1 MEQSWTVQR
10 VPAGDSAEIVLHS
23 IGSGPGIVVVHG
35 GGVTI
40 EMYRRLAAR
49 LADRFTV
56 HLYNRRGRADA
67 ATRAEPYDGEQD
79 IDDLAT
85 LLAHTGARNVIG
97 HSGGGFIA
105 LRAAA
110 RRLPIGR
117 LALYDAA
124 VQVNGLSP
132 SAWLPAAREAA
143 RAGDVA
149 RAMALTSAGINTQST
164 ASRLPLGLQVAVC
177 RLFVRTPIGRTM
189 GALLPDTLDET
200 ALIHRHGGPPEQWA
214 GIDAEVLLACGAAGP
229 PYYRP
234 TNEALARVLP
244 HARTL
249 VVPRAG
255 HDALNRAPQALIDA
269 LAEFFTAPVTSEPT
283 GS

>member
-1 MEQSWTVQR
+1 MEQNWTTQR
-10 VPAGDSAEIVLHS
+10 VPAADGAEIVLHS
-23 IGSGPGIVVVHG
+23 TGIGPGIVVVHG

-40 EMYRRLAAR
+40 EMYRRVAIR

-85 LLAHTGARNVIG
+85 LLAYTGVRNVIG

-110 RRLPIGR
+110 RRMPIGR

-149 RAMALTSAGINTQST
+149 RAMALTTAGINTHSA
-164 ASRLPLGLQVAVC
+164 ASRLPLGLQIAIC
-177 RLFVRTPIGRTM
+177 RLFMRTPIGRTM
-189 GALLPDTLDET
+189 GELLPTTLDET
-200 ALIHRHGGPPEQWA
+200 TLIHRHGGPPEQWA
-214 GIDAEVLLACGAAGP
+214 GIDAEVLLACGSDGP
-229 PYYRP
+229 RYYPP
-234 TNEALARVLP
+234 TNEALARVMP
-244 HARTL
+244 RARTL

-255 HDALNRAPQALIDA
+255 HDALNRAPQYLVNA
-269 LAEFFTAPVTSEPT
+269 LAEFFIAPVVSEPA